1 MERYNEYK
9 DSGVQWLGEIPSHW
23 EVVRLKSVIKDS
35 QSGVWGEDPKHDGSD
50 TLCLRVADFNYNN
63 GYLKEDNLTY
73 RNYGKE
79 LSSNKQLQM
88 RDLLLE
94 KSGGGDL
101 YPVGRVVRYN
111 FNGIVATCSNFI
123 QKLTPRDN
131 VDSDF
136 IYYLF
141 RTMYYLKV
149 NGLYYNQ
156 TTGIQN
162 LKVKEYLSQT
172 VFLPPLSEQQAIAN
186 YLDTATAKIDEAIA
200 QQQKMID
207 LLNERKQI
215 IINNAVTKGLN
226 PDAPMKDSGVDWIGE
241 IPEHWIITKLKHL
254 VEITDGTHDTPRYVD
269 PSSNTYPL
277 VTSRCIV
284 NGVIDL
290 SLANHITEQDY
301 NYIATRS
308 YVRRNDVIM
317 PMIGTVGNPAIVDF
331 EDSIAIKN
339 VALFRT
345 NGDINIAKFL
355 KYLLNSTVVK
365 EQFAMYNKGGVQNFV
380 SQEILKNLAIIVP
393 DNITDIVGFLEREI
407 AKIETPIIAHNRQ
420 ISLLQERK
428 QIIINDVVTG
438 KVKVS

>member
-241 IPEHWIITKLKHL
+241 ICKNWRMYRLKHL
-254 VEITDGTHDTPRYVD
+254 LKTNLMYGANESAESEETSYPRYI
-269 PSSNTYPL
+269 
-277 VTSRCIV
+277 R
-284 NGVIDL
+284 
-290 SLANHITEQDY
+290 
-301 NYIATRS
+301 
-308 YVRRNDVIM
+308 
-317 PMIGTVGNPAIVDF
+317 
-331 EDSIAIKN
+331 
-339 VALFRT
+339 
-345 NGDINIAKFL
+345 
-355 KYLLNSTVVK
+355 
-365 EQFAMYNKGGVQNFV
+365 
-380 SQEILKNLAIIVP
+380 
-393 DNITDIVGFLEREI
+393 ITDIDENGKLKPDTFRSLEPLKAEPYLLTRGDILFARSGATAGKTYLFDEDI
-407 AKIETPIIAHNRQ
+407 KACFAGYLIKAQVSNKLLSRYLMYYTRSGIYDQWKNSIFIQATIQNIGADKYANLRIPLPTIEEQKTIVSYLDTETMKIDKVLDTHKRQ